1 MNAYEL
7 AEQAEGL
14 AYEIPA
20 DWSSGEPKNIATDI
34 ANMLRQQADR
44 IKDLEKLLEHSVGA
58 DCREMRYIQEI
69 ENKDARIAELVHMN
83 KNWQLSETMAYNR
96 IAELEKDLAK
106 YDELAIDDLEGRRII
121 WCDCGDAITQDSGAV
136 CGVCAS
142 FRSTK
147 EQSAEPVAWIK
158 KDTLIFLGNYEFG
171 SITIQVQ
178 KKKDDEFDIPLYTAP
193 KELSDEEI
201 YKLAGEFWIEG
212 SFDDGELDY
221 VGFARAI
228 LKKASEKWIMNQ

>member
-69 ENKDARIAELVHMN
+69 ENKDARIAELE
-83 KNWQLSETMAYNR
+83 KQQKTEPDFYSEQGY
-96 IAELEKDLAK
+96 
-106 YDELAIDDLEGRRII
+106 
-121 WCDCGDAITQDSGAV
+121 
-136 CGVCAS
+136 
-142 FRSTK
+142 
-147 EQSAEPVAWIK
+147 
-158 KDTLIFLGNYEFG
+158 
-171 SITIQVQ
+171 
-178 KKKDDEFDIPLYTAP
+178 PLYITP
-193 KELSDEEI
+193 QIKELSGDEIHEVAKKFLTSYDLEI
-201 YKLAGEFWIEG
+201 DQGLYGDTSRVLIAIE
-212 SFDDGELDY
+212 DWY
-221 VGFARAI
+221 GFARAI
-228 LKKASEKWIMNQ
+228 LKKASEK

>member
-7 AEQAEGL
+7 ADKLDLEPYGIYGEQA
-14 AYEIPA
+14 
-20 DWSSGEPKNIATDI
+20 

-69 ENKDARIAELVHMN
+69 ENRDA
-83 KNWQLSETMAYNR
+83 R

-106 YDELAIDDLEGRRII
+106 YDELAIDDLEGKRII
-121 WCDCGDAITQDSGAV
+121 WCACGDAITPDSGAV

-178 KKKDDEFDIPLYTAP
+178 KQKDNEFDIPLYTTP
-193 KELSDEEI
+193 RELSDEEI
-201 YKLAGEFWIEG
+201 DSLIAEYKIGEFSGFYVDKAMTE
-212 SFDDGELDY
+212 SMQRRYKNVLD
-221 VGFARAI
+221 FARAI
-228 LKKASEKWIMNQ
+228 LKKAIEK

>member
-7 AEQAEGL
+7 ADELKRCIDDG
-14 AYEIPA
+14 
-20 DWSSGEPKNIATDI
+20 STDLVCVWG
-34 ANMLRQQADR
+34 AVNMLRQQAD
-44 IKDLEKLLEHSVGA
+44 
-58 DCREMRYIQEI
+58 
-69 ENKDARIAELVHMN
+69 
-83 KNWQLSETMAYNR
+83 R

-178 KKKDDEFDIPLYTAP
+178 KQKDDEFDIPLYTTP
-193 KELSDEEI
+193 QIKELSDEELNKAFD
-201 YKLAGEFWIEG
+201 YYCETDEG
-212 SFDDGELDY
+212 VLRFNYELRDEWKKEQLSRWKEA
-221 VGFARAI
+221 F
-228 LKKASEKWIMNQ
+228 KKASEK

>member
-7 AEQAEGL
+7 ADFIETG
-14 AYEIPA
+14 
-20 DWSSGEPKNIATDI
+20 GENIDRKELSM
-34 ANMLRQQADR
+34 MLRQQADR
-44 IKDLEKLLEHSVGA
+44 ITELE
-58 DCREMRYIQEI
+58 
-69 ENKDARIAELVHMN
+69 HMN

-106 YDELAIDDLEGRRII
+106 YDELAIDDLEGKRII

-178 KKKDDEFDIPLYTAP
+178 KQKDDEFDIPLYTTP
-193 KELSDEEI
+193 QIKELSDEEI
-201 YKLAGEFWIEG
+201 KPL
-212 SFDDGELDY
+212 LDRIQKY
-221 VGFARAI
+221 LECGGLFNPECMEHDKVRDLIMACKAI
-228 LKKASEKWIMNQ
+228 LKKASEK